1 MQLDSQVDKKQRHT
15 CRVQVIPPITQV
27 EYVCRIEQRVVD
39 KKYVLS
45 PGHDMWKN
53 KEGRY
58 VCAGYVQQVAQQG
71 MK

>member
-1 MQLDSQVDKKQRHT
+1 MQLDSQVDEKQWHT

-45 PGHDMWKN
+45 HPGHDMWKN
-53 KEGRY
+53 KE
-58 VCAGYVQQVAQQG
+58 
-71 MK
+71 